1 MSIGKADILETKNG
15 LNKFVMQKEME
26 RQEKL
31 LEEEK
36 KVIVYLCSEMSKLI
50 FVNFLFVLLICNS
63 LAVR

>member
-1 MSIGKADILETKNG
+1 MSTGKADILETKNG

-36 KVIVYLCSEMSKLI
+36 KVTVIMCSVMFK
-50 FVNFLFVLLICNS
+50 
-63 LAVR
+63 

>member
-1 MSIGKADILETKNG
+1 MSTGKADILETENG

-36 KVIVYLCSEMSKLI
+36 KVIVIFCSVMCE
-50 FVNFLFVLLICNS
+50 
-63 LAVR
+63 